1 MVRGRHRGAGD
12 ARPLAVPHFLIWQA
26 LVPIDDQATLIIT
39 TQMLERLS
47 PSTLYGGVVLVL
59 LMRTL
64 GPIYLSQLQAR

>member
-1 MVRGRHRGAGD
+1 VTLG
-12 ARPLAVPHFLIWQA
+12 LWLFLTLIWPALAPAITQA

-39 TQMLERLS
+39 AQMLERLS

-64 GPIYLSQLQAR
+64 GPIYLSQPQAR